1 VTISI
6 FFQPVERTRVAMKGD
21 RVPGTPS
28 RLPARPSLEQLR
40 KQAKERLTA
49 MRTSDPGATLADAQ
63 LTLAREH
70 GFDSWPRLVH
80 HIEGLQGAERF
91 ELFERLANDVLA
103 GYGGDAAALER
114 LGAYFG
120 DSYNN
125 AQRKERIRDRVDALH
140 GRAGEPTLADTR
152 LAIARHFGFDSWANL
167 VLSLT
172 QQPGSAAGTAADP
185 PYYRIDAEHGFIEP
199 RPPLTDRDWDA
210 IFDLMEHRRITGIAT
225 PAMTDRA
232 LERLSRLDFVTRI
245 RMDGARRVSDEGLQH
260 LARMPQL
267 VELELGGWHCPHT
280 DRGLEVLRHL
290 RALRRFQLCW
300 AQRVSDAGVANLSFC
315 DEIESVNLLGTP
327 TGDGAINALRGKRL
341 LARLHTGKLVTDR
354 GLPLLHDFPVFRTP
368 KQPDFPYDLMSFTAG
383 ANDLVLDG
391 PFTDAGLASLAGL
404 DGLFGVSFFWHSPAY
419 TAAGLTALAGLP
431 NLLFLG
437 CQGERCDDAAMR
449 SIATLPQ
456 LRMLMAQGAV
466 ATDDG
471 FTALSRSPTIEFLW
485 GRECPNLGGRGFAA
499 LASLPTLRGLGVS
512 CLQVDDASLAALPRF
527 PALRQL
533 MPMDVPDDGFRHV
546 GACTQLENLWCMYC
560 RDTGDE
566 ATGHL
571 AGLRLKSYY
580 AGKTR
585 ITDRSLEILGR
596 MQSLEKLEF
605 WEIAGIT
612 NAGIAA
618 LAGLPRLRE
627 IGVEGSPNVTRAGM
641 AVFPASVRATL

>member
-1 VTISI
+1 
-6 FFQPVERTRVAMKGD
+6 MKGD
-21 RVPGTPS
+21 RVPDAPS

-40 KQAKERLTA
+40 KQAKQRLTA
-49 MRTSDPGATLADAQ
+49 MRAGDPDATLADAQ
-63 LTLAREH
+63 VALAREY
-70 GFDSWPRLVH
+70 GFQSWPKLVH
-80 HIEGLQGAERF
+80 HIESLHSTERF
-91 ELFERLANDVLA
+91 ELFERLASDLLA
-103 GYGGDAAALER
+103 GYAGDAAALER

-125 AQRKERIRDRVDALH
+125 AQRLERIRDRINALH
-140 GRAGEPTLADTR
+140 HPAAEPTLADTR
-152 LAIARHFGFDSWANL
+152 LVVARHFGLDSWATL
-167 VLSLT
+167 MLSLS
-172 QQPGSAAGTAADP
+172 QPAAGSPTGSGQAPVP
-185 PYYRIDAEHGFIEP
+185 PYYRIDAEHNIIEP
-199 RPPLTDRDWDA
+199 RPPLTERDWDA
-210 IFDLMEHRRITGIAT
+210 IITAMEERRITGIAT
-225 PAMTDRA
+225 SAMTDRA
-232 LERLSRLDFVTRI
+232 LERLARLDFVTHI
-245 RMDGARRVSDEGLQH
+245 RMDGARQVSDDGLQH

-267 VELELGGWHCPHT
+267 VELELGGWYCPHT

-290 RALRRFQLCW
+290 RALRRFQMCW

-315 DEIESVNLLGTP
+315 DDIESVNLLGTP
-327 TGDGAINALRGKRL
+327 TGDGAINALRGKRH
-341 LARLHTGKLVTDR
+341 LASLHTGKLVTDR

-419 TAAGLTALAGLP
+419 TGAGLAALASLP

-471 FTALSRSPTIEFLW
+471 FSALSRSPTIEFLW
-485 GRECPNLGGRGFAA
+485 GRECPNLRGRGFVA
-499 LASLPTLRGLGVS
+499 LANLPVLRGLGVS
-512 CLQVDDASLAALPRF
+512 CRHVDDASLAALPRF

-533 MPMDVPDDGFRHV
+533 MPIDVPDDGFRHV
-546 GACTQLENLWCMYC
+546 GACRQVENLWCMYC
-560 RDTGDE
+560 RDTGDV
-566 ATGHL
+566 ATGHIAAL
-571 AGLRLKSYY
+571 GLTSYY

-596 MQSLEKLEF
+596 MPSLEKLEF
-605 WEIAGIT
+605 WETAGIT
-612 NAGIAA
+612 DVGIAA
-618 LAGLPRLRE
+618 LARLPRLQK
-627 IGVEGSPNVTRAGM
+627 ISVSGSPNVTRAGM
-641 AVFPASVRATL
+641 AVFPRTVRVEYP